1 MRALIEKNL
10 NQPALVNA
18 LVDFTGLMARVDFN
32 LGQAAFVVAARGL
45 RYGLPAAQKL
55 ARRTTR
61 AAGRC
66 GKRAE

>member
-45 RYGLPAAQKL
+45 RHSLPAVQRL
-55 ARRTTR
+55 ARRTTSR
-61 AAGRC
+61 AGL
-66 GKRAE
+66 GKQAD